1 MAIINDKAEIVQRL
15 TTQLNLAAHLRS
27 MAKAQA
33 QSADRRQSLRTWQA
47 DRLAR
52 THADLLASARFGPA
66 AAFFLTDI
74 YSAKDVGGRDQALD
88 RVVPLMSKVLPVS
101 GLETVVDAIELD
113 ALSEDLDAAMV
124 EALGQRINAIDAAAY
139 GNAYRKVDRRKDRE
153 RQIFLIQHLGQSLDR
168 LARQR
173 FAGIVLALARKPAR
187 LAGFGELQEF
197 AERGYNACRQMGR
210 VDEFMN
216 LVVKREQRI
225 LEALFAGDDSVLSEG
240 PVRSPA
246 AAT

>member
-1 MAIINDKAEIVQRL
+1 MDDKDEIVQRL
-15 TTQLNLAAHLRS
+15 TTQLNRAAHLRS
-27 MAKAQA
+27 LARAEPGT
-33 QSADRRQSLRTWQA
+33 ADRRQSLRTWQA

-52 THADLLASARFGPA
+52 THVDLLASKRFGSA

-88 RVVPLMSKVLPVS
+88 RVVPLMSKFLPVS

-124 EALGQRINAIDAAAY
+124 AALGQQINAINAAAY
-139 GNAYRKVDRRKDRE
+139 GDAYRKVDRRKDRE
-153 RQIFLIQHLGQSLDR
+153 RQIQLIQHLGQSLDR
-168 LARQR
+168 LARKR
-173 FAGIVLALARKPAR
+173 FAGTALALARKPAQ
-187 LAGFGELQEF
+187 LAGFGDLQEF
-197 AERGYNACRQMGR
+197 AERGYNACRQMGS

-240 PVRSPA
+240 PAPGSA

>member
-1 MAIINDKAEIVQRL
+1 MNDKAEIVQRL

-27 MAKAQA
+27 LAKAEA

-47 DRLAR
+47 HRLAR

-88 RVVPLMSKVLPVS
+88 RVVPLMSKFLPVS

-124 EALGQRINAIDAAAY
+124 EALGTDQR
-139 GNAYRKVDRRKDRE
+139 DRCRRLWQ
-153 RQIFLIQHLGQSLDR
+153 RLPQS
-168 LARQR
+168 
-173 FAGIVLALARKPAR
+173 
-187 LAGFGELQEF
+187 
-197 AERGYNACRQMGR
+197 
-210 VDEFMN
+210 
-216 LVVKREQRI
+216 
-225 LEALFAGDDSVLSEG
+225 
-240 PVRSPA
+240 
-246 AAT
+246 

>member
-1 MAIINDKAEIVQRL
+1 MDDKAEIVQRL
-15 TTQLNLAAHLRS
+15 TTQLSLAAHLRS
-27 MAKAQA
+27 LAKAEA

-74 YSAKDVGGRDQALD
+74 YSAKDVGGRDQVLD
-88 RVVPLMSKVLPVS
+88 RVVPLMSKFLPVS

-124 EALGQRINAIDAAAY
+124 EALGQRINAIDAAY

-173 FAGIVLALARKPAR
+173 FAGTVLALARKPAR

-197 AERGYNACRQMGR
+197 AERGYNASRQMVR

-246 AAT
+246 AT